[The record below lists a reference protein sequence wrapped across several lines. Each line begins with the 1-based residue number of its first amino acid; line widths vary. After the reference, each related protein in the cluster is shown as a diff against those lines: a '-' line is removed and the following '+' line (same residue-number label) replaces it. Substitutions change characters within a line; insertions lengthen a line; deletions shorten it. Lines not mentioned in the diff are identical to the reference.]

1 MLDLFKGR
9 GSLVV
14 ALLSLGM
21 LGLLGLIPQGEEAMA
36 GLSLMR
42 MGLALIA
49 ILALIRAAVPLLQG
63 LNKQPGRKQ
72 ARLRNESML
81 SLGGRL
87 KVAII
92 SVDGREFLVGL
103 SGDRVSLLSELDD
116 LSQEALRGDDGTE
129 FLERLEKIAKA

>member
-1 MLDLFKGR
+1 MQNLFKGR
-9 GSLVV
+9 TALVV

-21 LGLLGLIPQGEEAMA
+21 LGLLGLIPKGEEPMA
-36 GLSLMR
+36 GLSLLR

-49 ILALIRAAVPLLQG
+49 ILALIRVAVPLLQG

-81 SLGGRL
+81 NLGGRL

-92 SVDGREFLVGL
+92 SVDGREFLVGIG
-103 SGDRVSLLSELDD
+103 GDRVTLLSELDD
-116 LSQEALRGDDGTE
+116 LSQEPFQGEGGTE

>member
-9 GSLVV
+9 SALLV
-14 ALLSLGM
+14 AILSLGM
-21 LGLLGLIPQGEEAMA
+21 LGLLGLIPEGEEPMA

-63 LNKQPGRKQ
+63 LNKQTGRKQ

-92 SVDGREFLVGL
+92 SVDGREFLVGIG
-103 SGDRVSLLSELDD
+103 GDRVTLLSELDD
-116 LSQEALRGDDGTE
+116 MSQEALQGDGGAE

>member
-1 MLDLFKGR
+1 
-9 GSLVV
+9 
-14 ALLSLGM
+14 M

-92 SVDGREFLVGL
+92 SVDGREVLVGL

>member
-1 MLDLFKGR
+1 MMDLFKGR
-9 GSLVV
+9 SALLV
-14 ALLSLGM
+14 AILSLGM
-21 LGLLGLIPQGEEAMA
+21 LGLLGLIPKGEEPMA

-92 SVDGREFLVGL
+92 SVDGREFLVGIG
-103 SGDRVSLLSELDD
+103 GDRVTLLSELDD
-116 LSQEALRGDDGTE
+116 MSQETLQGDGGAE

>member
-1 MLDLFKGR
+1 MDLFKGR
-9 GSLVV
+9 SALLV
-14 ALLSLGM
+14 AILSLGM
-21 LGLLGLIPQGEEAMA
+21 LGLLGLIPKGEEPMA

-92 SVDGREFLVGL
+92 SVDGREFLVGIG
-103 SGDRVSLLSELDD
+103 GDRVTLLSELDD
-116 LSQEALRGDDGTE
+116 MSQETLQGDGGAE